1 MSRSRSEL
9 HDALVHVRY
18 TIDQSISTL
27 YWGVLESKLPLDG
40 MQRAIFANACIEST
54 LVSLRILNEFFT
66 REKTEDRITASHYPG
81 YRTPGPFLSKP
92 DLQRINDHLAH
103 LTWQRL
109 TKPAAQWPHRLFLSA
124 LIPCQHFLHYLLREF
139 LPPADREHAL
149 ISQELY
155 AIEQFLQRVHMA

>member
-1 MSRSRSEL
+1 MIKSRGEL

-27 YWGVLESKLPLDG
+27 YWSVLEPKLPLDE
-40 MQRAIFANACIEST
+40 MQKAIFANACIEST
-54 LVSLRILNEFFT
+54 LVSLRILNEFFA
-66 REKTEDRITASHYPG
+66 REKTKDRITASHYPG
-81 YRTPGPFLSKP
+81 FQTPGPFLSKS

-109 TKPAAQWPHRLFLSA
+109 TEPSTPWSHQLLSSA
-124 LIPCQHFLHYLLREF
+124 LVPCRQFLQYLLRDF
-139 LPPADREHAL
+139 LLGDDREHAP

-155 AIEQFLQRVHMA
+155 AIEQYLQRMQMT

>member
-1 MSRSRSEL
+1 MLWFMFATRSTNLSRLFTGAYLSP
-9 HDALVHVRY
+9 
-18 TIDQSISTL
+18 SI
-27 YWGVLESKLPLDG
+27 PLDG

-66 REKTEDRITASHYPG
+66 REKTKDRITASHYPG

-139 LPPADREHAL
+139 LSPADREHAL